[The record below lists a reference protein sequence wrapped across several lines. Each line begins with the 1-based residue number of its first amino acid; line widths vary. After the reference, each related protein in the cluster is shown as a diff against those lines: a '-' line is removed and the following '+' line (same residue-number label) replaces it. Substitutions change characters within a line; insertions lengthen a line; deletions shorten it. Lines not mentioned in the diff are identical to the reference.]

1 MDSRSATTA
10 ALVAGVATLGG
21 VVLAQTRRMRQLRS
35 ELAECREDVIVLE
48 ERWRACRAELR
59 EAQRLE

>member
-1 MDSRSATTA
+1 MDRTGVAVAVAVVA
-10 ALVAGVATLGG
+10 ALAA
-21 VVLAQTRRMRQLRS
+21 VLAAQTRRTRALRE
-35 ELAECREDVIVLE
+35 ELATCREDAAVLE

>member
-1 MDSRSATTA
+1 MTGGSTSTA
-10 ALVAGVATLGG
+10 GAVLVLATLGG
-21 VVLAQTRRMRQLRS
+21 VVVAQARRVRELRA